1 MNLLKRGSVI
11 LVGAAAIFLCASAS
25 GDEDIECGLRCLYVA
40 SVALGNESEYEEL
53 RQMAPVPATANG
65 YSLAQL
71 RDLADAMGYKTL
83 LTTTDFQQLQARS
96 QRQRFACIAW
106 WREQH
111 FVLFADFRKGQAL
124 VVDPPRKYWA
134 DGVVL
139 KQKWDGQSLLLSTDP
154 LLGEDELHQLS
165 WTWVLA
171 IGLGITMAV
180 AGGYFAVFKR
190 WS

>member
-1 MNLLKRGSVI
+1 MNVLNRGSVI
-11 LVGAAAIFLCASAS
+11 FVVAVAIFLCATAS

-40 SVALGNESEYEEL
+40 SVALGKESEYEEL

-71 RDLADAMGYKTL
+71 RDMADAIGYKTL

-96 QRQRFACIAW
+96 QRQQFACIAW
-106 WREQH
+106 LREQH
-111 FVLFADFRKGQAL
+111 FVLFADFRRGQAL
-124 VVDPPRKYWA
+124 VVDPPRRYWS
-134 DGVVL
+134 DGPIL
-139 KQKWDGQSLLLSTDP
+139 KQKWDGHVLLLSFDP

-165 WTWVLA
+165 WMRVLT

-180 AGGYFAVFKR
+180 AGGYFAFLKR
-190 WS
+190 RS